1 MIRDWYRMKRE
12 EIKMKLVIYSY
23 VNKFIEN
30 KNEIIKLAFDLFG
43 ALKDI
48 PVDEL
53 ERKFIAA
60 LAEVAHKSTHKKV
73 DE

>member
-23 VNKFIEN
+23 VNKFMEN
-30 KNEIIKLAFDLFG
+30 KKEIIKLAFDLFY

-48 PVDEL
+48 PTDKLQE
-53 ERKFIAA
+53 KFIAA
-60 LAEVAHKSTHKKV
+60 LAEVVHKSTHDKV